1 MSRSQQDQFIDED
14 EEEEV
19 CPLCV
24 EELDLN
30 DKFFKP
36 CPCGYQ
42 VRKPNPAHHDL
53 LYANDIQICQFC
65 YNNIKTTMNGLCPA
79 CRRPYKDENIQ
90 WKAVSPE
97 EMQQHKQNLQAK
109 AKKNAAAKQKE
120 AQKREAEHLSR
131 KHLAGLR
138 VRQKNLVYVTGM
150 KPKAQGERLI
160 ETLRG
165 PQYFGQYGD
174 IVKIVVSAPSK
185 PSGAVGVYVTFTRN
199 EDAAT
204 CIQTVNSYYSDG
216 SVRAQYGTTKY
227 CSAYLRGET
236 CNNRSCMFLHEPG
249 DENERYTRQDLS
261 SLNAISTQQP
271 SQAGSAQAS
280 QAQAS
285 PQETLPIVAA
295 TQDNDS
301 AVSPTDTSALPATAN
316 WGNQARRLSR
326 ATSGSAA
333 SPMATSSTPAPPT
346 AEVKE
351 EDVRSI
357 EPEVKKPEV
366 DMKSSEPSSAGTDQ
380 PPLSRVASKVRRQ
393 RVPCID
399 DIPKR
404 AFDSNCIFKFA
415 ITPDLD
421 MQQILLMP
429 PLWDPALHA
438 RRRETKEREAEEL
451 RHRQEEPPQSAQSE
465 PRDSETTEPE
475 EAVGGGSL
483 QLGGEPEERPDRP
496 FQSQQ
501 ISIQPPL
508 QQGLS
513 NANFGFNQQLGLG
526 DELSGLGGGPN
537 RGLTPLQLHQQRS
550 QQQHQDLLLSQ
561 LKGPQSTG
569 QPPFGSGSA
578 HVRQNSR
585 FSFNEP
591 GSATT
596 VKATGRSGPSN
607 HFGALGHQQP
617 GQFSYSGIQGPP
629 PGLKTSTPP
638 VSGGGMFGQGHGFTP
653 GVGYGASSARESE
666 KAWDSYRGQRGAQH
680 PESGKRELMFPPY
693 LHQHPSTSSSPAPGL
708 LSFPYGSQPGAFQEP
723 GTQKQKKKGKKH
735 RHANTSSSSGVGLA
749 DVADPSILQA
759 RMHQNGSMPGQGL
772 YGGQGQSGYS
782 SMYGG
787 GGFRW

>member
-1 MSRSQQDQFIDED
+1 
-14 EEEEV
+14 
-19 CPLCV
+19 
-24 EELDLN
+24 
-30 DKFFKP
+30 
-36 CPCGYQ
+36 
-42 VRKPNPAHHDL
+42 
-53 LYANDIQICQFC
+53 
-65 YNNIKTTMNGLCPA
+65 
-79 CRRPYKDENIQ
+79 
-90 WKAVSPE
+90 
-97 EMQQHKQNLQAK
+97 
-109 AKKNAAAKQKE
+109 
-120 AQKREAEHLSR
+120 
-131 KHLAGLR
+131 
-138 VRQKNLVYVTGM
+138 M
-150 KPKAQGERLI
+150 KPKAQAERLI
-160 ETLRG
+160 EILRG

-185 PSGAVGVYVTFTRN
+185 PAGAVGIYVTFARN

-204 CIQTVNSYYSDG
+204 CIQTMNNYYSDG

-236 CNNRSCMFLHEPG
+236 CNNRNCMFLHEPG

-271 SQAGSAQAS
+271 SQVGPAQAS
-280 QAQAS
+280 QVQAP
-285 PQETLPIVAA
+285 PQETLPIAA
-295 TQDNDS
+295 VTQDNDS

-333 SPMATSSTPAPPT
+333 SPIATSSTPAPQSVE
-346 AEVKE
+346 AKE
-351 EDVRSI
+351 EEIRSI
-357 EPEVKKPEV
+357 ETEMKKSEA
-366 DMKSSEPSSAGTDQ
+366 DAKSPEPSSADTDQ
-380 PPLSRVASKVRRQ
+380 PPLSRVVSKARRH
-393 RVPCID
+393 RIPCID

-404 AFDSNCIFKFA
+404 AFDPTILFKFA
-415 ITPDLD
+415 ATPEVD

-429 PLWDPALHA
+429 PLWDAALHA
-438 RRRETKEREAEEL
+438 RRREAKEREAEEM
-451 RHRQEEPPQSAQSE
+451 RRRQDEPPQSAQSE
-465 PRDSETTEPE
+465 LRESEATEPD
-475 EAVGGGSL
+475 EAVGAGSL

-501 ISIQPPL
+501 SSIQPPS
-508 QQGLS
+508 QQSLS
-513 NANFGFNQQLGLG
+513 NATFGFNQQLGLG
-526 DELSGLGGGPN
+526 DELSGLGGPN

-561 LKGPQSTG
+561 LKVPQSAG
-569 QPPFGSGSA
+569 QPPFGAASV

-596 VKATGRSGPSN
+596 VKATGRGGPGN

-617 GQFSYSGIQGPP
+617 GQFGYSGIQGPP

-653 GVGYGASSARESE
+653 GIGYGASSARESD
-666 KAWDSYRGQRGAQH
+666 KAWDSYRGQRGAQI

-693 LHQHPSTSSSPAPGL
+693 LHQHPSSSSSSPAPGL
-708 LSFPYGSQPGAFQEP
+708 LNFPYGSQPGAFQEP
-723 GTQKQKKKGKKH
+723 GSQKQKKKGKKH

-772 YGGQGQSGYS
+772 YGGQGQSGFS

-787 GGFRW
+787 GGYRW